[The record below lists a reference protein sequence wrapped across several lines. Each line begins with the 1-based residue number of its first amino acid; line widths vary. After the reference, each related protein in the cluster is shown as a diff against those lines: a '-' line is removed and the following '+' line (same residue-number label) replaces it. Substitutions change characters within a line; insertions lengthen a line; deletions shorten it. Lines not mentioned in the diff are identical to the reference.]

1 MLWISL
7 SESIDK
13 NKHKSKFIQN
23 IYTYVRLGTFCIFY
37 SLKYNT
43 YSFGQLNMFAIN
55 RIYLLVDWLS
65 PWSLKYNTFIF
76 GQLKMFA
83 MNRIYL
89 FVDWL
94 SPWSL
99 FLLNVA
105 LYQFLPLSRGQGRF
119 NLNNDRI
126 FQLLFSSTG
135 YFRKLYLSLQV
146 RVLWNIL
153 KYLSIDS
160 YFEISSGTLLRIK
173 L

>member
-1 MLWISL
+1 MLTVYYTRWW
-7 SESIDK
+7 ERQ
-13 NKHKSKFIQN
+13 KFITMF
-23 IYTYVRLGTFCIFY
+23 ILIIDA
-37 SLKYNT
+37 T
-43 YSFGQLNMFAIN
+43 YSHNYRCVYVVYPNMLTIPGAT
-55 RIYLLVDWLS
+55 R
-65 PWSLKYNTFIF
+65 SLISGGGGFIPGMGNT
-76 GQLKMFA
+76 K
-83 MNRIYL
+83 RCL

-99 FLLNVA
+99 FRLNVA